1 MCQSLSVITN
11 YSLITCKLFFFLL
24 KVTYIVMRRT
34 REDRT
39 FKGSVFVEFESADQA
54 KAFVNQESLKYN
66 DQELIKMMK

>member
-1 MCQSLSVITN
+1 MCQSLLVITN
-11 YSLITCKLFFFLL
+11 YSSIKLFFLLL

-34 REDRT
+34 LEDRT
-39 FKGSVFVEFESADQA
+39 FKGSVFVEFESSDEA